1 MLLAVGVLAA
11 LLEAKRSGRGQV
23 VDAAM
28 VDGAALLMAPI
39 YAALARGRWQVE
51 RGANMLDGA
60 APWYDTYECADGR
73 WVAVGPIEPQFFAL
87 VAEKL
92 GLGDMAARFGDR
104 MDPARWPALR
114 EAMAAVFRSKTR
126 DDWAAVFEGT
136 DGCVAPVLDLTEA
149 PPTRTTRRAA
159 CSWSARARCSR
170 RRRRASAAPPPSRAC
185 RRRSVA
191 STRRACLPSGASTR
205 MRSPRCGRPARFPRP
220 LERNTASMD
229 TVANAFPPGGLAG
242 PRTVLNA
249 EHEMFR
255 DAVRRFFE
263 RHVVPHHRDWE
274 RARVV
279 PRSLWLEAGAQGLL
293 CPTLAEEYGGAG
305 GDFGH
310 SAVIIE
316 EIARTNASGVGFP
329 LHSDIVVPYIAD
341 LATEERK
348 RDWLPRMARGEII
361 GAIAMTEPGMGS
373 DLKAVRTTARREG
386 GDYVIDGQKT
396 FISNGQNAGLVIVV
410 AKTDPA
416 AGRKGISLICVEEG
430 TPGFSRGRNLE
441 KIGLHAQD
449 TSELFFD
456 GVRVPVG
463 QPARG
468 GEQGLLL
475 PDPQPAAGAAGDRG
489 ARARWAW
496 R

>member
-1 MLLAVGVLAA
+1 
-11 LLEAKRSGRGQV
+11 
-23 VDAAM
+23 
-28 VDGAALLMAPI
+28 
-39 YAALARGRWQVE
+39 
-51 RGANMLDGA
+51 
-60 APWYDTYECADGR
+60 
-73 WVAVGPIEPQFFAL
+73 
-87 VAEKL
+87 
-92 GLGDMAARFGDR
+92 
-104 MDPARWPALR
+104 
-114 EAMAAVFRSKTR
+114 
-126 DDWAAVFEGT
+126 
-136 DGCVAPVLDLTEA
+136 
-149 PPTRTTRRAA
+149 
-159 CSWSARARCSR
+159 
-170 RRRRASAAPPPSRAC
+170 
-185 RRRSVA
+185 
-191 STRRACLPSGASTR
+191 
-205 MRSPRCGRPARFPRP
+205 
-220 LERNTASMD
+220 MD
-229 TVANAFPPGGLAG
+229 TVANAYPSGGLAG
-242 PRTVLNA
+242 PRTVLNE

-263 RHVVPHHRDWE
+263 RHVVPHHREWE
-274 RARVV
+274 RERVV

-293 CPTLAEEYGGAG
+293 CPMLAEEYGGAG

-348 RDWLPRMARGEII
+348 REWLPRMARGEVI

-416 AGRKGISLICVEEG
+416 AGRKGISLICVDEG

-463 QPARG
+463 NLLGEENKGFSYLIRNLPQERLVIAVRAAMGMEVMLERTVAYAKERQAFGQSVIDFQHNRFRLAEAKAQAAMFRVFADHCLALHLRGELTVELAAAAKLLGSEMQNRLFDDFLQIHGGYGYMAEYEIGRAWADARVGRIYG
-468 GEQGLLL
+468 GSSEIMKEIIGRTL
-475 PDPQPAAGAAGDRG
+475 
-489 ARARWAW
+489 
-496 R
+496 